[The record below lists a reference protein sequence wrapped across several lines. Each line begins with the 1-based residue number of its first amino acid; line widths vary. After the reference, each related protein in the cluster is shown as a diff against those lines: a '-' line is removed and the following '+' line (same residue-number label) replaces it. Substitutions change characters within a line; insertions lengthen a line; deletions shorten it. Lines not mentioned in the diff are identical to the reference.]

1 MEALINIVLLTLL
14 AAVTVGIV
22 FQRNLFAVVVLAG
35 IYSFLMASVLIVL
48 DAVDVAMTEA
58 SVGAGVSTVV
68 LLGTLHLVRTI
79 EYPSKRSALIPMLVA
94 GVTGAALVWG
104 TIGLSPFGTA
114 DNAINTHVAPKYLAD
129 SVKETLVPNVVT
141 STLADYRGYD
151 TLGETTV
158 IFTAGIGVMLLLKG
172 RRRRSPG
179 GEDLRKAGK
188 GGMKLDLILRIGTKL
203 LLPFIL
209 LFALYVQFHGDF
221 GPGGGFQA
229 GVITAGMVILYALIF
244 GVKAAKR
251 IAPQALVE
259 RMVPLGVLIYAGTG
273 VAGLWL
279 GSNYLDYSRLA
290 RDAPH
295 GHELGI
301 FAVEL
306 GVLVTVAG
314 TMTAIFYAFVERGR

>member
-1 MEALINIVLLTLL
+1 
-14 AAVTVGIV
+14 
-22 FQRNLFAVVVLAG
+22 
-35 IYSFLMASVLIVL
+35 
-48 DAVDVAMTEA
+48 
-58 SVGAGVSTVV
+58 
-68 LLGTLHLVRTI
+68 
-79 EYPSKRSALIPMLVA
+79 
-94 GVTGAALVWG
+94 
-104 TIGLSPFGTA
+104 
-114 DNAINTHVAPKYLAD
+114 
-129 SVKETLVPNVVT
+129 
-141 STLADYRGYD
+141 
-151 TLGETTV
+151 
-158 IFTAGIGVMLLLKG
+158 
-172 RRRRSPG
+172 
-179 GEDLRKAGK
+179 
-188 GGMKLDLILRIGTKL
+188 MKLNLILRIGTKL

-251 IAPQALVE
+251 IAPQGLVE

-290 RDAPH
+290 KDASH
-295 GHELGI
+295 GHEIGI

-306 GVLVTVAG
+306 GVLITVAG